1 MNRIYVVDD
10 EPDMVEL
17 LATVLK
23 GEGHEIETYTDGR
36 AALARVLEE
45 PPDLLLLDLMM
56 PDLDGFALLERV
68 DQAELTVP
76 IIIVTAHT
84 TMANAIEAMKR
95 GAMDYLSKPFTPEE
109 HGYMDGYAM
118 NGNGK
123 EDFELEYLQHDNY
136 ALVWCVKE

>member
-23 GEGHEIETYTDGR
+23 GEGHQVETYTDGR

-56 PDLDGFALLERV
+56 PDLDGFELLKLLRLDARGRNVMVLVVSARTGHRAQLETL
-68 DQAELTVP
+68 QLG
-76 IIIVTAHT
+76 
-84 TMANAIEAMKR
+84 ANAYI
-95 GAMDYLSKPFTPEE
+95 YKPFSPR
-109 HGYMDGYAM
+109 
-118 NGNGK
+118 
-123 EDFELEYLQHDNY
+123 ELAVQVRQLLAERTGSG
-136 ALVWCVKE
+136 E

>member
-23 GEGHEIETYTDGR
+23 GEGHEVETYTDGR

-56 PDLDGFALLERV
+56 PDLDGFELLKLLRLDSRGRHVVVLVVSARTGHRAQLETL
-68 DQAELTVP
+68 QLG
-76 IIIVTAHT
+76 
-84 TMANAIEAMKR
+84 ANAYI
-95 GAMDYLSKPFTPEE
+95 YTPFSPRELAGQVRHLLAE
-109 HGYMDGYAM
+109 RE
-118 NGNGK
+118 GK
-123 EDFELEYLQHDNY
+123 TSD
-136 ALVWCVKE
+136 

>member
-56 PDLDGFALLERV
+56 PDLDGFELLKLLRLDARGRNVVVLVVSARTGHRAQIETLQLGANAYIYKPFSPRELATQVRHLLEER
-68 DQAELTVP
+68 
-76 IIIVTAHT
+76 
-84 TMANAIEAMKR
+84 R
-95 GAMDYLSKPFTPEE
+95 GSESD
-109 HGYMDGYAM
+109 
-118 NGNGK
+118 
-123 EDFELEYLQHDNY
+123 
-136 ALVWCVKE
+136 

>member
-23 GEGHEIETYTDGR
+23 ADGHEIETYTDGR

-56 PDLDGFALLERV
+56 PDLDGFELLKLLRLDSRGRNVVVLVVSARTGHRAQLETL
-68 DQAELTVP
+68 QLG
-76 IIIVTAHT
+76 
-84 TMANAIEAMKR
+84 ANAYI
-95 GAMDYLSKPFTPEE
+95 YKPFSPRELASQVRHLLNE
-109 HGYMDGYAM
+109 R
-118 NGNGK
+118 K
-123 EDFELEYLQHDNY
+123 ES
-136 ALVWCVKE
+136 ASG

>member
-56 PDLDGFALLERV
+56 PDLDGFELLKLLRLDSRGRNVVVLVVSARTGHRAQLETLQLGANAYIYKPFSPRELATQVRHLLEERSGSTS
-68 DQAELTVP
+68 D
-76 IIIVTAHT
+76 
-84 TMANAIEAMKR
+84 
-95 GAMDYLSKPFTPEE
+95 
-109 HGYMDGYAM
+109 
-118 NGNGK
+118 
-123 EDFELEYLQHDNY
+123 
-136 ALVWCVKE
+136 

>member
-23 GEGHEIETYTDGR
+23 GEGHQVETYTDGR

-56 PDLDGFALLERV
+56 PDLDGFELLKLLRLDTRGRNVMVLVVSARTGHRAQLETL
-68 DQAELTVP
+68 QLG
-76 IIIVTAHT
+76 
-84 TMANAIEAMKR
+84 ANAYI
-95 GAMDYLSKPFTPEE
+95 YKPFSPR
-109 HGYMDGYAM
+109 
-118 NGNGK
+118 
-123 EDFELEYLQHDNY
+123 ELAVQVRQLLAERTGSG
-136 ALVWCVKE
+136 E